1 MRKSGPGLDDG
12 NYDREDPCY
21 RNIKEAR
28 LDRSQASPGGMR
40 RLERYLQTVLDFAW
54 SFVFGSL
61 AVTRIVRVGANHI
74 AAGRRTRGCIN
85 GVVHERSSLSIAQ
98 ELHVIKHIKE
108 VHAELHRETLPHVE
122 VLVDSQVRIADGRPK
137 AVSYAR
143 RTSGRA
149 QYISDQGVPVGIQ
162 PLVLWAT
169 VGSARLPP
177 GALVAARAP

>member
-74 AAGRRTRGCIN
+74 AAGRRTRGGVN

-98 ELHVIKHIKE
+98 ELHVIEQIEE
-108 VHAELHRETLPHVE
+108 VHTELHREALPHVE
-122 VLVDSQVRIADGRPK
+122 ILVDSHVRIADGRPK
-137 AVSYAR
+137 AVSYACSASWC
-143 RTSGRA
+143 TE
-149 QYISDQGVPVGIQ
+149 YISDQG
-162 PLVLWAT
+162 
-169 VGSARLPP
+169 
-177 GALVAARAP
+177 